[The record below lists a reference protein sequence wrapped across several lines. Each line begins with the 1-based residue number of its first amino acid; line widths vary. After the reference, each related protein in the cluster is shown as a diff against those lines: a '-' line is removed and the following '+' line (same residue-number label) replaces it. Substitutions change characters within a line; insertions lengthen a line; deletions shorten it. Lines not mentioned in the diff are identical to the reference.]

1 MSARDKAGEVLAAH
15 RIEGVGPGGE
25 CWCACGMGDE
35 GHGTLW
41 NAEGHRAHV
50 VDALAEAG
58 LLRED
63 DWRHVAELERLRAEE
78 NRYRAEKAERER
90 DEWKQRR
97 DNAVETCRFRHQD
110 GLTAHEWHIR
120 ICGAMQGAVERERER
135 DEAREALARVE
146 ALTEP
151 GWHTNR
157 GHEYSNLGDAYAA
170 GRNDF
175 INRLRAALRGDDA

>member
-58 LLRED
+58 LLLD
-63 DWRHVAELERLRAEE
+63 KGVLLDVLSKSKA
-78 NRYRAEKAERER
+78 RAEKA
-90 DEWKQRR
+90 
-97 DNAVETCRFRHQD
+97 
-110 GLTAHEWHIR
+110 
-120 ICGAMQGAVERERER
+120 ERER

-146 ALTEP
+146 ALLDEAT
-151 GWHTNR
+151 G
-157 GHEYSNLGDAYAA
+157 YSVPYRRSRFFPIDSSFTKA
-170 GRNDF
+170 
-175 INRLRAALRGDDA
+175 LRAALRGDDA